1 MSGLHSTL
9 PVFINSM
16 VFQLSL
22 FSDNILKSGAKSGE
36 RIDER
41 INQME
46 SNGIKP
52 QGIIMNID
60 FEKEIE
66 SIAAQIIEKY
76 KPEKIILFGSAVN
89 GQLGLDSDV
98 DLLVIKKDTPLYGA
112 DRIRELSRIID
123 RNIPVDFLVYR
134 PEEFQ
139 KRLEMGDP
147 FLKAVLK
154 EGKVLYG

>member
-9 PVFINSM
+9 PIFINSM

-89 GQLGLDSDV
+89 GKLGSDSDV
-98 DLLVIKKDTPLYGA
+98 DLLIIKKDTPLYGA
-112 DRIRELSRIID
+112 DRIRDLSRIID

>member
-89 GQLGLDSDV
+89 GKLGSDSDV
-98 DLLVIKKDTPLYGA
+98 DLLIIKKDTPLYGA